1 MRSNVR
7 RRRFDQTRTVFSFGD
22 VCLCENT
29 RLAVVINLRNVD
41 VEMFQVLFFFTL
53 ISGWLTMSR
62 GGEYPLPRGR
72 FRAARRCQILRKSMV
87 KKNPNKKRDHVQQ
100 Q

>member
-1 MRSNVR
+1 
-7 RRRFDQTRTVFSFGD
+7 
-22 VCLCENT
+22 LCENT
-29 RLAVVINLRNVD
+29 RLAEVINLRNVD
-41 VEMFQVLFFFTL
+41 VEMFQVLFFFPL

-72 FRAARRCQILRKSMV
+72 FRAARPLPNPKKV
-87 KKNPNKKRDHVQQ
+87 DGKKNPNKKRDHVQQ